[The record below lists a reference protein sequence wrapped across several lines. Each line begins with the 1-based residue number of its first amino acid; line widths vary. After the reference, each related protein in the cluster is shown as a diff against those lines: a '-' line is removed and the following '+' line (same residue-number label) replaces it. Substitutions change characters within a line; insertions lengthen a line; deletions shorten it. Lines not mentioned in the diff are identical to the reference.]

1 MVVSGTIVSFY
12 DRPAAV
18 KWRGICTLKPM
29 ALFSREFIA
38 VPDDR
43 KDQIVF
49 KWPDVNIRK
58 FTKAIVDADEMAL
71 FVSKGAVVGTMGP
84 GQHKIDADELPFLG
98 VLIDAATGGNAYRAE
113 LYFVGTREYTGE
125 PFGGR
130 IDNVTDPQTGFIV
143 TLRVYGDYSVK
154 VNDPVKLVT
163 QLTGTV
169 DITDNAKITD
179 WVDQQLLKVMRT
191 DVTQNIVR
199 NGWPVLGLAAYIPD
213 IEKSVIE
220 LANAQLEPYGLAL
233 ARMGNFDINLGEEDE
248 ASLKKLAKDT
258 QYSKLAGGFQQYAD
272 ASLKMGAGEGMAK
285 GGAATGGAFLATGVN
300 VGQQA
305 TQPAA
310 PAPPPAAAPAPA
322 AAAAT
327 PTPAGA
333 HFCAN
338 CGTALPEAAKFCPSC
353 GTAIASA

>member
-1 MVVSGTIVSFY
+1 
-12 DRPAAV
+12 
-18 KWRGICTLKPM
+18 
-29 ALFSREFIA
+29 
-38 VPDDR
+38 
-43 KDQIVF
+43 
-49 KWPDVNIRK
+49 
-58 FTKAIVDADEMAL
+58 
-71 FVSKGAVVGTMGP
+71 
-84 GQHKIDADELPFLG
+84 
-98 VLIDAATGGNAYRAE
+98 
-113 LYFVGTREYTGE
+113 
-125 PFGGR
+125 
-130 IDNVTDPQTGFIV
+130 
-143 TLRVYGDYSVK
+143 
-154 VNDPVKLVT
+154 VKLVT